1 MQRMNVDRAA
11 GHVLAG
17 QRNRKENG
25 RQRLLRRRSRSG
37 LFPRPPKS
45 LRCPCQARCTPE
57 QRGACAVERS
67 GWGEGRARAHAPLTR
82 THTCTRACAHT
93 KTHMGAYTRTHT
105 PRCRTKTHTHRRAR
119 TPTPRCIRVFAG
131 NTKAVCFSRLQWGE
145 RQGWRGGVPGLASCC
160 CRPSRRAQ
168 SPRPHCRQSQLLTCG
183 LVPLGQPAPGPGAV
197 VLVWCGAGTAP
208 RGSTDRH
215 REQMAGRRLGAAS
228 GPFTVL
234 SDSF

>member
-11 GHVLAG
+11 GHVLPG

-45 LRCPCQARCTPE
+45 LRCPGQARCTPE

-82 THTCTRACAHT
+82 TDTCTRPCAHT
-93 KTHMGAYTRTHT
+93 QRHTWARTHA
-105 PRCRTKTHTHRRAR
+105 RTHPAVAQNTHTHRCARA
-119 TPTPRCIRVFAG
+119 PTPRCTRVFAS
-131 NTKAVCFSRLQWGE
+131 NSKAVCFVCSG
-145 RQGWRGGVPGLASCC
+145 GRGRDGAGVPGLASCC

>member
-11 GHVLAG
+11 GHVLPG

-45 LRCPCQARCTPE
+45 LRCPGQARCTPE

-82 THTCTRACAHT
+82 TDTCTRPCARTQRHT
-93 KTHMGAYTRTHT
+93 WARTHA
-105 PRCRTKTHTHRRAR
+105 RTHPAVAQKHTHTDARAHLHPAVPGSLPVTAR
-119 TPTPRCIRVFAG
+119 QFASS
-131 NTKAVCFSRLQWGE
+131 AVGGE
-145 RQGWRGGVPGLASCC
+145 AGMGRGVPGLSSCC

>member
-45 LRCPCQARCTPE
+45 LRCPGQARCTPE

-82 THTCTRACAHT
+82 TDTCTRPCAHT
-93 KTHMGAYTRTHT
+93 QRHTWARTHA
-105 PRCRTKTHTHRRAR
+105 RTHPAVAQKHTHTDARA
-119 TPTPRCIRVFAG
+119 PTPRCTRVFAS
-131 NTKAVCFSRLQWGE
+131 NSKAVCFVCSGGRGRDGAGGPWP
-145 RQGWRGGVPGLASCC
+145 RQLLLPPL
-160 CRPSRRAQ
+160 P
-168 SPRPHCRQSQLLTCG
+168 PRPEPQAPLQAEPAVDMWTRAAGTASARAGGCG
-183 LVPLGQPAPGPGAV
+183 PRLVRSGNSASREHRPAPGTDGRPPARRCFRAV
-197 VLVWCGAGTAP
+197 YSLK
-208 RGSTDRH
+208 
-215 REQMAGRRLGAAS
+215 
-228 GPFTVL
+228 
-234 SDSF
+234 